1 MARKR
6 ANLTDLLNNLTFK
19 CLYDKYKLI
28 SVNAFEWDGL
38 PEDILERHIENTLF
52 TYGKAIFFKDPGMSF
67 MCLECQNS
75 GQVNVYGDPLS
86 YRAIGMG
93 YNKTYREEDCVI
105 IENNKLRLP
114 TDPFI
119 MFYVNKMAEAER
131 TMDVNIKACKTPVIF
146 ACDDKDVLTFK
157 RIFQQVDGN
166 VPAIFADRG
175 LNLDSIQS
183 FQTGVKFMGK
193 DLMDYSNSVE
203 NKLLTF
209 LGVNNSAVD
218 KKERLITDEANA
230 NNQLISEF
238 AELQL
243 EARQRACKAIN
254 EMYGLNVS
262 VKRRET
268 VENSVESVEKEDK
281 LDGQLELPV

>member
-6 ANLTDLLNNLTFK
+6 ATLSDLLNDLTFK
-19 CLYDKYKLI
+19 SLYDKYQLI
-28 SVNAFEWDGL
+28 SINAFEWEGL
-38 PEDILERHIENTLF
+38 PEGIEERHIERNLF
-52 TYGKAIFFKDPGMSF
+52 RHGKAIFFKDPAMSF

-86 YRAIGMG
+86 YVAHGINYHR
-93 YNKTYREEDCVI
+93 TYAAEDCVI

-119 MFYVNKMAEAER
+119 MFYVNKMTEAER
-131 TMDVNIKACKTPVIF
+131 TMDVNIKACKTPIIF

-243 EARQRACKAIN
+243 EARMRACEAIN
-254 EMYGLNVS
+254 DMFGLNVS
-262 VKRRET
+262 VKRREA
-268 VENSVESVEKEDK
+268 VDNSVETEENAD
-281 LDGQLELPV
+281 DGQMAFKL